1 MPISSALSKRTAVP
15 ILLTLCLAAV
25 GGAIFE
31 YLRSPLPWMIG
42 AMVVTTVAALFGAP
56 IQHSKKLR
64 GYMVAVLG
72 TMLGTAFTP
81 ETVTDA
87 LQWGPTLGCVLIYV
101 VIVGG
106 VSYQILTRVA
116 KYDPV
121 SSYYAAAPGGLI
133 EMVMLG
139 KSYGGDERVIS
150 LVHSMRLLLTVMII
164 PFWFRYFGGYD
175 PSTAAAVTHGTSI
188 TPFDLGVLFVCTV
201 VGYAGGKMLRLPAYA
216 ILGPLAVSGFVH
228 VAGFSDA
235 RVPQDLIN
243 VAQVVLGASIGC
255 QFAGLAL
262 KRVFG
267 NLLAGGVTTIV
278 MIAAAIAFAMIMS
291 KVTGVDFKVL
301 VLAFSP
307 GGLAEMS
314 LISLALGIDIAFVS
328 THHLFRV
335 FSLLV
340 FAPIIFR
347 LVQSFVER
355 RKGDGRP

>member
-1 MPISSALSKRTAVP
+1 MPSNSVLSKHVAVP
-15 ILLTLCLAAV
+15 IILTLCFAAA
-25 GGAIFE
+25 GGAIFD
-31 YLRSPLPWMIG
+31 YLNSPLPWMIG
-42 AMVVTTVAALFGAP
+42 AMMVTTAAALFGVP
-56 IQHSKKLR
+56 IKHSKKLR

-72 TMLGTAFTP
+72 TMLGTAFKP

-101 VIVGG
+101 VIVGT
-106 VSYQILTRVA
+106 VSYQFLTRVA
-116 KYDPV
+116 KYDRI
-121 SSYYAAAPGGLI
+121 SSYFAAAPGGLI

-139 KSYGGDERVIS
+139 KAYGGDEKVIS
-150 LVHSMRLLLTVMII
+150 LLHSMRLLLTVMII
-164 PFWFRYFGGYD
+164 PFWFRFFGGYD
-175 PSTAAAVTHGTSI
+175 PNTVAAVTHNTSI
-188 TPFDLGVLFVCTV
+188 TPLDLGILFACTV
-201 VGYAGGKMLRLPAYA
+201 VGYTGGKMLRLPAYA
-216 ILGPLAVSGFVH
+216 VLGPLAVSGLAH
-228 VAGFSDA
+228 VTGFSDA

-267 NLLAGGVTTIV
+267 NLLAGGLTTIV
-278 MIAAAIAFAMIMS
+278 MIGAAISFAMIMS
-291 KVTGVDFKVL
+291 KFTGVDFKVL

-347 LVQSFVER
+347 LVQSFVKR
-355 RKGDGRP
+355 RELNGKC